1 MSHADQHA
9 SFELAHRARQT
20 ARALASA
27 SAALALGSLVCANEL
42 ALGAAP
48 RLGAPLEL
56 ELSAAPAH
64 ALYAI
69 GFSPS
74 AASLPLGFGTLE
86 LAPAGLV
93 VLGGG
98 AAGANGS
105 AQRSFATPASP
116 AFAEFPVHV
125 QALVIDP
132 QSQALALTNAL
143 HLRLIGPRAY
153 VGESASPAAGARFAA
168 YSAVSGALVF
178 ERDDEVAAALVPST
192 AGADEAALVVLGKHA
207 ARAAYT
213 PDRERLLIVDNFHG
227 GLLHEVPLGALEC
240 APQLLVDVQGEHVY
254 ALTREALLRVSFA
267 SGALSALPLSRAAE
281 LEWARAGDGPEA
293 WIAAEGGVGAAASLL
308 RVDLDSFQE
317 LAPVELVP
325 AQTGIGRHL
334 GDLAWMNGRLLAVGW
349 TAPLGENPL
358 SSTGFFATIQP
369 LGPAGATVQLGAPA
383 LPALVDVLALPE
395 LDLALGTT
403 NNFLQGGIG
412 LALLAPAAPSVSAPL
427 PAQPMFFHSSAPV
440 VLGDG
445 EQLWVRSGDIGDG
458 GYALHAF
465 APASVSWTPQA
476 NIGCYPGAR
485 DLARV
490 QGPFADALVLAA
502 PSNPFEC
509 GGAWSELVL
518 RDPHTGAT
526 RYAVPLAGQL
536 VLLETIE
543 LD

>member
-1 MSHADQHA
+1 VSHTDQHA
-9 SFELAHRARQT
+9 SFEPSHHAGRI
-20 ARALASA
+20 ARALGCAG
-27 SAALALGSLVCANEL
+27 AALALNALVGAQEL

-48 RLGAPLEL
+48 RVGAPLEL
-56 ELSAAPAH
+56 ELVAAPAH

-69 GFSPS
+69 GFSPA

-98 AAGANGS
+98 AANASGA
-105 AQRSFATPASP
+105 AQRSFATPTSA
-116 AFAEFPVHV
+116 AFAEFPVHL

-143 HLRLIGPRAY
+143 HLRLIGPRVY
-153 VGESASPAAGARFAA
+153 VGESESPAAGARFAA
-168 YSAVSGALVF
+168 YSAVSGALVY
-178 ERDDEVAAALVPST
+178 ERDDEVAPELVPST
-192 AGADEAALVVLGKHA
+192 ADADEAALVVLGELA
-207 ARAAYT
+207 TRAAYT

-227 GLLHEVPLGALEC
+227 GLLHEVPLAASAC
-240 APQLLVDVQGEHVY
+240 AAQLLVDEQGEHVY

-267 SGALSALPLSRAAE
+267 SGELSALPLSRAAE
-281 LEWARAGDGPEA
+281 LEWARSGAGNEA

-308 RVDLDSFQE
+308 RVDLDVFQE
-317 LAPVELVP
+317 LAPVELLP
-325 AQTGIGRHL
+325 AQVGIGRHV

-349 TAPLGENPL
+349 AAPLGENPL
-358 SSTGFFATIQP
+358 SSTGFFATVQP
-369 LGPAGATVQLGAPA
+369 LGSSSASVQLGAPA
-383 LPALVDVLALPE
+383 LPALVEVLALPE
-395 LDLALGTT
+395 LDFALGTT
-403 NNFLQGGIG
+403 NNFLPGGIG
-412 LALLAPAAPSVSAPL
+412 LALLAPTAPSFSAAL
-427 PAQPMFFHSSAPV
+427 PGQPALFHSSAPV
-440 VLGDG
+440 VLDDG

-465 APASVSWTPQA
+465 TPASASWAPQA

-490 QGPFADALVLAA
+490 RGPLADVLVLAA

-526 RYAVPLAGQL
+526 RISAPLAGQL